1 MGCLHDWF
9 ASVCFPQ
16 QKQTCSHLQYV
27 YLFSINFNEGPS
39 STLTFVALKS
49 QSAIKVAPIA
59 LKEAAGKDV
68 EATHFLQYKLFFH
81 LDN

>member
-1 MGCLHDWF
+1 LVSFGVFSATKTNMLSS
-9 ASVCFPQ
+9 SVID
-16 QKQTCSHLQYV
+16 V